1 MDKAQGID
9 NAQSIKERAALSS
22 AAASALLTIGKFVA
36 GLSSGSLALLSEAGH
51 NFADTGVTLLTY
63 YAVRISGKPA
73 DEEHNY
79 GHAKV
84 ETLTALAET
93 AFLFTLAIFI
103 LFEAIRRLHERV
115 EIDANIL
122 AFGIL
127 VISIVVDV
135 ARSIILS
142 RIVRETKSDALA
154 ADALHF
160 GSDIVGSCFALLGLI
175 AARFGY
181 PQGDALAALAVA
193 VFIAAVGYRLGRRAV
208 DSLIDAAPK
217 GLARDVR
224 AVATN
229 VPGVIEVD
237 DVRLRPAGA
246 EVLGD
251 IEISVSRTL
260 PLEKVTAIKDAVS
273 AAIAAARPGVKLT
286 VTTTPVALDNESIL
300 ERVLLIAAKRRAS
313 VHNIIVQQ
321 VAGRTSLSFD
331 VEVDGSMPLGHA
343 HAIVSGLESDAHKEL
358 GPRIEVETHIEPLEP
373 RALPGRDAPEDVRKA
388 IAAALAKSA
397 AGKIVAIHKV
407 RVRQTPGGLIVNY
420 HCRAD
425 ATLTV
430 DQVHNAVD
438 EVEDLVKAEFPTILH
453 IIGHAEPLH

>member
-1 MDKAQGID
+1 MDKF
-9 NAQSIKERAALSS
+9 QSIKERAALSS
-22 AAASALLTIGKFVA
+22 AAASALLTIGKLVA

-51 NFADTGVTLLTY
+51 NFADTGITLLTY

-103 LFEAIRRLHERV
+103 LLEAVRRLHERV

-127 VISIVVDV
+127 IISIVVDV
-135 ARSIILS
+135 ARSIVLS

-154 ADALHF
+154 ADAMHF
-160 GSDIVGSCFALLGLI
+160 GSDIVGSCLAIIGLI

-181 PQGDALAALAVA
+181 PQGDALAAFAVA
-193 VFIAAVGYRLGRRAV
+193 LFIAAVGYRLGRRAV

-217 GLARDVR
+217 GLATDVR
-224 AVATN
+224 AIAAN
-229 VPGVIEVD
+229 VPGVIDVD

-246 EVLGD
+246 DVLGD

-260 PLEKVTAIKDAVS
+260 PLEKV
-273 AAIAAARPGVKLT
+273 AAIEGDVAAAVAAIHPGVTLT
-286 VTTTPVALDNESIL
+286 VTTTPVAVDNESIL

-331 VEVDGSMPLGHA
+331 VEVDGAIPLGQA

-358 GPRIEVETHIEPLEP
+358 GPNIEVETHIEPLEP
-373 RALPGRDAPEDVRKA
+373 RALPGQDAPEDVRKA
-388 IAAALAKSA
+388 IATALVKSA
-397 AGKIVAIHKV
+397 AGKIVAIHRV
-407 RVRQTPGGLIVNY
+407 RVRQTLDGLIVNY

-425 ATLTV
+425 ARLTV
-430 DQVHNAVD
+430 DQVHDAVD
-438 EVEDLVKAEFPTILH
+438 EVEDLMKAEFPAILH
-453 IIGHAEPLH
+453 IIGHAEPLR

>member
-1 MDKAQGID
+1 MDK
-9 NAQSIKERAALSS
+9 AQSIKERAALGS
-22 AAASALLTIGKFVA
+22 AVASALLTIGKFVA

-84 ETLTALAET
+84 ETVTALAET
-93 AFLFTLAIFI
+93 AFLFTLAIFV
-103 LFEAIRRLHERV
+103 LFEAVRRLRERV

-127 VISIVVDV
+127 VISIVVDIV
-135 ARSIILS
+135 RSIVLS

-160 GSDIVGSCFALLGLI
+160 GSDIVGSCLALIGI
-175 AARFGY
+175 IVARFGY
-181 PQGDALAALAVA
+181 PQGDALAAFAVA
-193 VFIAAVGYRLGRRAV
+193 LFIAAVGYRLGRRAV

-224 AVATN
+224 AIAAN
-229 VPGVIEVD
+229 VPGVIAVD

-246 EVLGD
+246 DVLGD

-260 PLEKVTAIKDAVS
+260 PLEKV
-273 AAIAAARPGVKLT
+273 AAIEEDVAAAVAAVHPGVTLT

-313 VHNIIVQQ
+313 VHNVIVQQ

-331 VEVDGSMPLGHA
+331 VEVDGATPLGQA

-358 GPRIEVETHIEPLEP
+358 GPHIEVETHIEPLEP
-373 RALPGRDAPEDVRKA
+373 CALPGQDAPEDVRKT
-388 IAAALAKSA
+388 IAAALVKAA
-397 AGKIVAIHKV
+397 AGKIVAIHRV
-407 RVRQTPGGLIVNY
+407 RVRQTVGGLIVNY

-425 ATLTV
+425 ARLTV
-430 DQVHNAVD
+430 DQVHDAVD
-438 EVEDLVKAEFPTILH
+438 EVEELVTAEFPNILR
-453 IIGHAEPLH
+453 IIGHAEPMN